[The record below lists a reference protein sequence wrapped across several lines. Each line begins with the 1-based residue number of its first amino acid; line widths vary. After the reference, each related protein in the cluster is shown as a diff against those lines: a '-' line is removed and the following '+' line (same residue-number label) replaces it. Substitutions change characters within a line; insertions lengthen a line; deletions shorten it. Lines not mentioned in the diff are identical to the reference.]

1 MNSTEYS
8 TCDTFFYHLS
18 NQYQLIDPI
27 LLWSFL
33 KAACHANP
41 GAEKKEQDQA
51 NKFQDTY
58 SKSC

>member
-1 MNSTEYS
+1 MT
-8 TCDTFFYHLS
+8 

-33 KAACHANP
+33 KAAACHANP